1 MAQSIKNKIYK
12 TPLGTIARYTGRTI
26 TVLVFLTM
34 IAAACTDLTILAN
47 YVPILKDVLFLGLA
61 IWALA
66 QALDL
71 YEGQWSKKLCL
82 GLNATTAILSL
93 AAICYIG
100 SIFGLDRGIGHL
112 FLIIGFIMEFILAGK
127 MMKEARL
134 HADSLNKAHKPHAK
148 TQRR

>member
-1 MAQSIKNKIYK
+1 MAQSIKNMNYK

-26 TVLVFLTM
+26 TALALIAVLV
-34 IAAACTDLTILAN
+34 AGSTDWISLSFKT
-47 YVPILKDVLFLGLA
+47 PILGVLFFGIA

-71 YEGQWSKKLCL
+71 YEGQWSKKLSIFLNVTTAML
-82 GLNATTAILSL
+82 GL
-93 AAICYIG
+93 AALCYIG

-134 HADSLNKAHKPHAK
+134 HADGLNNAHKAP
-148 TQRR
+148 R